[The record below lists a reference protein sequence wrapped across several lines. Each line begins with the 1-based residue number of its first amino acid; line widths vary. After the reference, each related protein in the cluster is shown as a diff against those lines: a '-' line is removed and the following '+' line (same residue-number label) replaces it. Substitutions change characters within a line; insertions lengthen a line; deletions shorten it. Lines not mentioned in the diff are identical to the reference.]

1 MIPEYIHRAKQDL
14 ESLIAE
20 AVGKFEAE
28 TGLYV
33 FDIHL
38 NQGIHGVEWSS
49 GSGGC
54 RTHRGRSLPRISQL
68 PPR

>member
-1 MIPEYIHRAKQDL
+1 MIPEYIHQAKQDL
-14 ESLIAE
+14 ERLIAE

-33 FDIHL
+33 FDIQL

-49 GSGGC
+49 GGTVSTKAVVTC
-54 RTHRGRSLPRISQL
+54 EAKVKLP
-68 PPR
+68 